1 MKKFISLISILFFL
15 NACASTPITPEP
27 DHNGMQKKN
36 MNTEDNS
43 TLKIYKK

>member
-1 MKKFISLISILFFL
+1 MKKFLFLVGLLIFL
-15 NACASTPITPEP
+15 NGCANVPQVPEP
-27 DHNGMQKKN
+27 DPNGMQKKN

>member
-1 MKKFISLISILFFL
+1 MKKIILSIVILFIL
-15 NACASTPITPEP
+15 NGCASTPVTPEP
-27 DHNGMQKKN
+27 DPNGMQKKN